1 MEAFILF
8 AGIAFIAGI
17 IIRSLFVSQ
26 RPPQVIYVQTE
37 PVEDQEG
44 GCLPMMLIGIVVVG
58 LLLAAW

>member
-37 PVEDQEG
+37 PVEHQEG
-44 GCLPMMLIGIVVVG
+44 GCSHV
-58 LLLAAW
+58 